1 MNPDFRRKFIRHSL
15 GLLQAFIGVTAAA
28 GGFGLVSDPSGV
40 KMNVSLEWL
49 NHSPF
54 VNYFIPGLVL
64 LMVNGVANILAAI
77 TTFLRHKHAADLAVA
92 LGIFLI
98 LYMTI
103 EIWFIGLRNLSQILY
118 VILGGTES
126 AIGFK
131 LFKLAT
137 SHQIRIKS
145 TIKNWPT

>member
-1 MNPDFRRKFIRHSL
+1 MYSDFKSTFIGYSL

-54 VNYFIPGLVL
+54 VNYLIPGLVL
-64 LMVNGVANILAAI
+64 LMVNGVANILAAVS
-77 TTFLRHKHAADLAVA
+77 TFLRCKHAANFAVA

-103 EIWFIGLRNLSQILY
+103 EVWFIGLRNLSQILY
-118 VILGGTES
+118 VILGGAEL

-131 LFKLAT
+131 LSTLTAP
-137 SHQIRIKS
+137 HQIRINS